1 MSWKKTVTV
10 DRVSATPHAK
20 TNTSR
25 MATGRST
32 TSRVSGT
39 PKAAR
44 SPNSGTDDS
53 TRVTSAD
60 STAESGNTAL
70 GSATVVMSGPLPTK
84 DFSATDVLWA
94 KKSQSTR
101 PDSTYGVNSRSEAW
115 KSSANTTDRTSI
127 VNAGFS
133 MTQTNPRME
142 RL

>member
-53 TRVTSAD
+53 T
-60 STAESGNTAL
+60 AESGNTAL

-101 PDSTYGVNSRSEAW
+101 PDSTYGVN
-115 KSSANTTDRTSI
+115 
-127 VNAGFS
+127 
-133 MTQTNPRME
+133 
-142 RL
+142 